1 LTARKHHPLKNGKGL
16 LIDMNLGIIMLPMVV
31 SGVSIGVIAN
41 IHLSSFLIISCY
53 ALFLVLIGIQLF
65 LKAYGLY

>member
-31 SGVSIGVIAN
+31 SGVSVGVIAN
-41 IHLSSFLIISCY
+41 IHLPNIVIIACY
-53 ALFLVLIGIQLF
+53 ALFLVLIGI
-65 LKAYGLY
+65 